1 MQRTRTI
8 PHRLG
13 SLFSIAA
20 MAVSFGSHPAEA
32 ELSFDSTSDDTIA
45 YVESNLLGI
54 FYHELGHALIDILG
68 LPIFGQEEDAADVL
82 SIFLIDAFYE
92 EESAVQLAYDAAFGF
107 LGEAEANSDIAFWDV
122 HGPDLQRYYNTV
134 CLFYGAN
141 PEERADVAED
151 LGLPEERAEYCPE
164 EYDQAAQ
171 SWGGALDEIVHAK
184 GGKTLTLG
192 DIEIDSDG
200 GSLTA
205 KVVRAEIEALNKE
218 FRLPENLLISVT
230 PCGEAN
236 AYYDPQR
243 VEIVMCTEFADALVE
258 MAPEM

>member
-1 MQRTRTI
+1 MLRPICT
-8 PHRLG
+8 
-13 SLFSIAA
+13 AA
-20 MAVSFGSHPAEA
+20 ALALACPAQA
-32 ELSFDSTSDDTIA
+32 ELSFDTTSDDTIA
-45 YVESNLLGI
+45 YVESNLLGV

-107 LGEAEANSDIAFWDV
+107 MGEAEASAEIAFWDV

-141 PEERADVAED
+141 PDEREDVAQD
-151 LGLPEERAEYCPE
+151 LGLPEERAEYCPD

-171 SWGGALDEIVHAK
+171 SWGGAFDKIVHDN
-184 GGKTLTLG
+184 GGQTLIIG
-192 DIEIDSDG
+192 DVDVDTDG
-200 GSLTA
+200 GRLTA
-205 KVVRAEIEALNKE
+205 DVIQAEVEALNQE
-218 FRLPENLLISVT
+218 FRLPEDLLISVI

-243 VEIVMCTEFADALVE
+243 VEIVMCLEFADALVE